1 MISLRN
7 KRFSVCKVLS
17 ASPETVWDIIT
28 DTRLWP
34 VWGPSLLNVDCNDR
48 YIQLGSEG
56 RVKTLFFCWLPFTV
70 TKFSHMQFWAWNI
83 GPVKATGHTLTQ
95 KSGMS
100 CELCFDMAWWAVIY
114 IPVCWLAL
122 VKIDNIITK
131 KSSSL

>member
-1 MISLRN
+1 MIAFRN
-7 KRFSVCKVLS
+7 KRISVCKVLS

-70 TKFSHMQFWAWNI
+70 TKFNHMQFWTWNI
-83 GPVKATGHTLTQ
+83 GPVKATGHTLTR
-95 KSGMS
+95 KDEMS
-100 CELCFDMAWWAVIY
+100 CELCFDMTWWAVMY
-114 IPVCWLAL
+114 IPICWLAL
-122 VKIDNIITK
+122 IKIDKILTK
-131 KSSSL
+131 KSSSS